1 MMLRVRDADGNIQEI
16 LTIKG
21 DDYVLTDADKQEIA
35 NIVASM
41 GAAPVAYSDVDLSD
55 YYTKGETDTAIQNA
69 INGIVFPT
77 TDLSSYAL
85 KTEIPNV
92 SSYQTEAQVLALIE
106 ANMPDSGD
114 GVDY

>member
-1 MMLRVRDADGNIQEI
+1 MILRIRDVGGNIQEV
-16 LTIKG
+16 LALKG
-21 DDYVLTDADKQEIA
+21 DDYLLTDADKQEIA

-55 YYTKGETDTAIQNA
+55 YYTKNETDTAIENA
-69 INGIVFPT
+69 IDGIVFPT

-85 KTEIPNV
+85 KIEIPDV
-92 SSYQTEAQVLALIE
+92 SSFQTEAQVLALIE